1 MSAMLQTDPELD
13 DILWTHDNLRN
24 LGIRRVLPLG
34 CVVIILRHRND
45 CSLVRDQMAMRQ
57 GMRGRTKQLLFQGAI
72 DGAKRS
78 TDAPVL

>member
-34 CVVIILRHRND
+34 AS
-45 CSLVRDQMAMRQ
+45 SLYCGTEMIARLSEFKWR
-57 GMRGRTKQLLFQGAI
+57 
-72 DGAKRS
+72 
-78 TDAPVL
+78 